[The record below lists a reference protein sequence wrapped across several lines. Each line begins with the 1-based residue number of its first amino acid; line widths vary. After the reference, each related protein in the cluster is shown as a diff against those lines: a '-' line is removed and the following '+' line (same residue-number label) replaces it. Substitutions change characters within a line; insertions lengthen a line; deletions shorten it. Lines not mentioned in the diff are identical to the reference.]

1 MYSLNNFSLD
11 FKIQNVYVLFD
22 GNNIAISRKN
32 KKIIAL
38 SKRLKNIQKLSQS
51 LVFEYTNVI
60 PLIFID
66 YGLQRIIDDK
76 FWLNQQ
82 LANWNIFQC
91 EKGIKADDYLIGFLK
106 IMPFQVLIVSN
117 DKFREYKIPQIL
129 EGWVWRLESKTKGA
143 SVFIP
148 RLESC
153 VENLLSLL
161 NLTEQISISRDLT
174 EEVHSLY

>member
-1 MYSLNNFSLD
+1 MYSLNNFGLD
-11 FKIQNVYVLFD
+11 FQIQKIYVLFD

-38 SKRLKNIQKLSQS
+38 SKRLKNIQKLSKS
-51 LVFEYTNVI
+51 LILENIDVV
-60 PLIFID
+60 PLIFVD

-91 EKGIKADDYLIGFLK
+91 EKGYKADDYLIGLLK
-106 IMPFQVLIVSN
+106 IMPFQVIIVSN
-117 DKFREYKIPQIL
+117 DRFREYKIPQML
-129 EGWVWRLESKTKGA
+129 AGWNWRLEPITKGT
-143 SVFIP
+143 SVYIP

-153 VENLLSLL
+153 VDNLLKILSLKEQVSISKS
-161 NLTEQISISRDLT
+161 LTED
-174 EEVHSLY
+174 VYSL

>member
-1 MYSLNNFSLD
+1 MYGLNNISLD
-11 FKIQNVYVLFD
+11 FKIQKIYVLFD

-38 SKRLKNIQKLSQS
+38 SKRLKNIQKLSKS
-51 LVFEYTNVI
+51 LVLEYIDVV

-91 EKGIKADDYLIGFLK
+91 EKGYKADDYLIGLLK
-106 IMPFQVLIVSN
+106 IMPFQVIIVSK
-117 DKFREYKIPQIL
+117 DKFRDYKIPQIL
-129 EGWVWRLESKTKGA
+129 KGWYWRLEPTTKGK
-143 SVFIP
+143 SVYIP

-153 VENLLSLL
+153 IENLLSIL
-161 NLTEQISISRDLT
+161 NLTEQISSSKSLA
-174 EEVHSLY
+174 EEVYSL